1 MNQQYTSH
9 HPRENLTL
17 STGRFPTMQSGL
29 CSLVNA
35 CQRNIIIHGG
45 DEIVI
50 DELMTIDL
58 P

>member
-1 MNQQYTSH
+1 
-9 HPRENLTL
+9 
-17 STGRFPTMQSGL
+17 MQSGL

-35 CQRNIIIHGG
+35 CQRNIIIHGF